1 MTPPRRACG
10 GATDE
15 GSPMMSA
22 RGSERG
28 VRGPG
33 RLALGALGAAALAL
47 ALALMPAVGAAA
59 SSVFRVLVEPSATYE
74 QVYGFVGDYCMVQD
88 PATHRWGLMKSDGTL
103 LGDGYVYGTG
113 YTETAG
119 ASYSSYVFYN
129 TEGGYYSIGDSVRN
143 TSTNKTISGSLELVS
158 RDGAVIAPS
167 GRYDDFGAA
176 GDDRIPVCDAS
187 TGKWGYI
194 DYSGKEVVACQYS
207 NAGSFSNGY
216 ATISVNN
223 EAGGTDEGLID
234 AGGDVIVT
242 PGTYKYFG
250 FCSKDGLISFADE
263 NDKWGYLKVADGK
276 STVAVEPQFA
286 EPYNFSG
293 GLAAVRSGGSDWH
306 TGWKVI
312 TTSGETKISLA
323 DGLVPYRGYGDGFL
337 VVRMYE
343 YDSSASFWS
352 CKGYEY
358 LDSDGNVA
366 FGGKTFYNA
375 YPFDG
380 GFAEVESSSE
390 SGSGF
395 IDTKGNVYC
404 EGNKYVDTDKVKETG
419 LLRVMDKNY
428 KVGVVDTSGNTILPN
443 IYSQVVINANGS
455 ILVENSD
462 ASFDLFDSDGTR
474 LTETSYQ
481 NIGGSGLEGDLS
493 ISVDSNYYAIERD
506 GKWGVGELVAGSAT
520 TVPSA
525 PQGLSA
531 AGDDGRLELSW
542 SAPAS
547 DGGSAVT
554 GYSVYVGGE
563 KVADLGADAT
573 SYVATGLANGTS
585 YDVSVTARSAV
596 GEGEAATTSAT
607 PPRASR
613 LWGQGAL
620 DTMAAVVDE
629 GFTETGGA
637 VVLATGDGYWDALA
651 ASGVAGLEGAPVLL
665 TSLDG
670 KTLSPQTEAELRR
683 LAPSRVYVCGGEM
696 AVPGSVLDE
705 VRSVT
710 GVEPRRLWGQDATG
724 TAVSIYQAG
733 EGRWSKTAI
742 VATSQSF
749 MDALSVAPYAYWA
762 HAPIFLARPGDDRLS
777 DETLA
782 AIQEGGFE
790 RVVVVG
796 GAMVVSPDVEGQLEG
811 AGISDVKRLWGQAC
825 ADTSLAIAEW
835 EIGEGMGVSRMGVA
849 TDGVEEFVRTG
860 RGYWDS
866 LCGAALCGRNGCIL
880 VIGHDGATQAIDGI
894 LSKRAGL
901 VESVRVFG
909 GSAAVSDSLLARV
922 MSYLG

>member
-1 MTPPRRACG
+1 MRVPFRWPLL
-10 GATDE
+10 
-15 GSPMMSA
+15 
-22 RGSERG
+22 
-28 VRGPG
+28 V
-33 RLALGALGAAALAL
+33 ALLVALCCPAL
-47 ALALMPAVGAAA
+47 AA
-59 SSVFRVLVEPSATYE
+59 SSASAASLPLTFKEVARTSLTAGSPVMKSTNGVNYGW
-74 QVYGFVGDYCMVQD
+74 VGFVGDHALVQEEGTD
-88 PATHRWGLMKSDGTL
+88 AWGLMDSSGEVPGGYTHAYKALPDDWDIPQVSYLTCAGVYSAREVEYDETTKKDVSSFTL
-103 LGDGYVYGTG
+103 LDRDGKTLGT
-113 YTETAG
+113 YSDVKEQSTIHAG
-119 ASYSSYVFYN
+119 AGPFCGLICVQ
-129 TEGGYYSIGDSVRN
+129 DQM
-143 TSTNKTISGSLELVS
+143 
-158 RDGAVIAPS
+158 
-167 GRYDDFGAA
+167 
-176 GDDRIPVCDAS
+176 

-194 DYSGKEVVACQYS
+194 DTSGKRVTDFAYDSAEL
-207 NAGSFSNGY
+207 FSYGY
-216 ATISVNN
+216 AVV
-223 EAGGTDEGLID
+223 GTKDADGAMRYGLID
-234 AGGDVIVT
+234 TSGDVVIA
-242 PGTYKYFG
+242 PDTYSG
-250 FCSKDGLISFADE
+250 LGDCSEEGMVAFSDASTNKG
-263 NDKWGYLKVADGK
+263 GYLKVADGK
-276 STVAVEPQFA
+276 ATVAIQPTSNYYRDFY
-286 EPYNFSG
+286 YNWGEMFHE
-293 GLAAVRSGGSDWH
+293 GLAIVRGDQSSSGELSVIDTSGAVRFTFTGSPY
-306 TGWKVI
+306 G
-312 TTSGETKISLA
+312 SFA
-323 DGLVPYRGYGDGFL
+323 DGYLAVNDYKRSDGTTGD
-337 VVRMYE
+337 V
-343 YDSSASFWS
+343 
-352 CKGYEY
+352 Y
-358 LDSDGNVA
+358 LDANGNVA
-366 FGGKTFYNA
+366 IDKG
-375 YPFDG
+375 FDTV
-380 GFAEVESSSE
+380 VEFQDGYACVGTQVSACA
-390 SGSGF
+390 F
-395 IDTKGNVYC
+395 I
-404 EGNKYVDTDKVKETG
+404 
-419 LLRVMDKNY
+419 
-428 KVGVVDTSGNTILPN
+428 DTSGNLVNAGKYDLIGVESTAKTGLVWVWTDHKN
-443 IYSQVVINANGS
+443 GALDKTGKVVFPCTYKGMSIWDNG
-455 ILVENSD
+455 IVRVTNDDDTCDLYD
-462 ASFDLFDSDGTR
+462 ASGNR

-481 NIGGSGLEGDLS
+481 AILPP
-493 ISVDSNYYAIERD
+493 VDSDYYLFERD
-506 GKWGVGELVAGSAT
+506 GKWGVGVLAEPVA
-520 TVPSA
+520 PSA

-531 AGDDGRLELSW
+531 APGDGSLSLSW

-573 SYVATGLANGTS
+573 SYAVTGLANGTS
-585 YDVSVTARSAV
+585 YDVSVTATSAA

-670 KTLSPQTEAELRR
+670 TTLSAQTRSELGR

-724 TAVSIYQAG
+724 TAVSIYEAG
-733 EGRWSKTAI
+733 EGRWSRTAI

-866 LCGAALCGRNGCIL
+866 LCGAALCGRGGCVL
-880 VIGHDGATQAIDGI
+880 VIGHDGATQAIDGV
-894 LSKRAGL
+894 LSEHASEVG
-901 VESVRVFG
+901 SVRVFG

-922 MSYLG
+922 TSYLG

>member
-1 MTPPRRACG
+1 
-10 GATDE
+10 
-15 GSPMMSA
+15 MSA

-28 VRGPG
+28 GRGPG

-59 SSVFRVLVEPSATYE
+59 SSAFRVLVEPSATYE

-113 YTETAG
+113 HTETAG
-119 ASYSSYVFYN
+119 ASYSSSVSYY

-167 GRYDDFGAA
+167 RRYDDFGAGA
-176 GDDRIPVCDAS
+176 DDRIPARDPS

-194 DYSGKEVVACQYS
+194 DYSGKQVIDFAYDYVTK
-207 NAGSFSNGY
+207 FSNGY
-216 ATISVNN
+216 AEVGVENASGDS
-223 EAGGTDEGLID
+223 ECGLID
-234 AGGDVIVT
+234 ASGDVIVT
-242 PGTYKYFG
+242 LGTYKEFRD
-250 FCSKDGLISFADE
+250 CSEDGVVPFEDASGS
-263 NDKWGYLKVADGK
+263 WGYLKVADGK
-276 STVAVEPQFA
+276 STVAIEPQFA

-293 GLAAVRSGGSDWH
+293 GLAVVRSGGSDWH

-312 TTSGETKISLA
+312 TTSGETKISLP

-337 VVRMYE
+337 LVEMYE

-352 CKGYEY
+352 RKGFEY
-358 LDSDGNVA
+358 LDSDGSVA
-366 FGGKTFYNA
+366 FGGRTFYEA

-443 IYSQVVINANGS
+443 IYSRVVINANGS

-493 ISVDSNYYAIERD
+493 VSVDSNYYAIERD
-506 GKWGVGELVAGSAT
+506 GKWGVAELVAGSAT
-520 TVPSA
+520 TAPSA

-573 SYVATGLANGTS
+573 SYVVTGLTNGTS
-585 YDVSVTARSAV
+585 YDVSVTARSAA
-596 GEGEAATTSAT
+596 GEGAAATTSAT

-620 DTMAAVVDE
+620 DTMAAVVGE

-651 ASGVAGLEGAPVLL
+651 ASGVAGLEGAPVLM

-670 KTLSPQTEAELRR
+670 QSLSPQTEAELGR

-696 AVPGSVLDE
+696 AVPDSVLSE

-710 GVEPRRLWGQDATG
+710 GVEPQRLWGQDATG
-724 TAVSIYQAG
+724 TAVSIYEAG
-733 EGRWSKTAI
+733 EGRWSRTAI
-742 VATSQSF
+742 VATSRSF

-782 AIQEGGFE
+782 AIREGGFE

-796 GAMVVSPDVEGQLEG
+796 GPMVVSPDVEGQLAS
-811 AGISDVKRLWGQAC
+811 AGVSDVRRLWGQAC

-835 EIGEGMGVSRMGVA
+835 EVGEGMGVSRMGVA

-866 LCGAALCGRNGCIL
+866 LCGAALCGRSGCVL
-880 VIGHDGATQAIDGI
+880 VIGHDGATQAIDGV
-894 LSKRAGL
+894 LSERAGL

-922 MSYLG
+922 TSYLG